1 MTTDAVRSLLAL
13 PGQERQAELEAM
25 IVAEFRDALRME
37 PGELLPVDAP
47 YFDLGVTSLQL
58 VEARRRLEELLGL
71 TISSNVIFNQPTL
84 AQLTGYLAEKVFPES
99 VPAGGLGRWAA
110 RDAQQD
116 ELALLGS
123 VLPEL
128 NQE

>member
-1 MTTDAVRSLLAL
+1 MTTDAMGNLLAM
-13 PGQERQAELEAM
+13 PGPERRAELEAM
-25 IVAEFRDALRME
+25 IVAEFRAALQME
-37 PGELLPVDAP
+37 PEELLPMDAP

-58 VEARRRLEELLGL
+58 VAARRNLEELLGI

-84 AQLTGYLAEKVFPES
+84 AQLTGYLTEKVLPES
-99 VPAGGLGRWAA
+99 APAGVRGQRVGQ
-110 RDAQQD
+110 DAPGD